1 MTNKFKLTKLQ
12 KAFVEV
18 IRSFPAKRLTITTT
32 WFDPTAPNC
41 VGAPYNDLLEP
52 DDERFFYELT
62 LPAWFED
69 RFRFVLNFRTAKPY
83 DEYEKTVEFFYTPAM
98 LIIGENGKTVFSEDY
113 VLKINEITNG
123 DVVLN
128 HELSFKNVRRG
139 KSARITAEWIRR
151 GENNQ
156 IIEKVEPFVAK
167 SYAEVVEALWRFVGA
182 YVPKKNVERRYTRA
196 PLQSVSLSD
205 LPDECE
211 RCAQHPA
218 RGNADCTRKGETFV
232 VRNLLFGLSK
242 DL

>member
-18 IRSFPAKRLTITTT
+18 IHSFPAKRLTITTT

-69 RFRFVLNFRTAKPY
+69 RFRFVLNFRTANPY
-83 DEYEKTVEFFYTPAM
+83 DEYEKTVEFFYTPTM
-98 LIIGENGKTVFSEDY
+98 LIIGENEETVFSEDY
-113 VLKINEITNG
+113 VLKIHEITDG

-128 HELSFKNVRRG
+128 HELSFKNVRLG
-139 KSARITAEWIRR
+139 KSTRITAEWIRL

-167 SYAEVVEALWRFVGA
+167 SYAEVVEALWRFVGV

-205 LPDECE
+205 LPDGCE